1 MRRKHLVVVVVTIF
15 LCWNIMM
22 YYLLVSKNPGKSI
35 SFEEKLTWLEA
46 DIKHELKENTGLLEQ
61 LRKLR
66 QDAERQARQKAQ
78 EAIERQADRNV
89 APVEGPAQHRT
100 EAPVK
105 VPVRTNNE
113 PVDANSVILP
123 ILMIACDRV
132 SVSRSL
138 DQLLKYRTSPE
149 RFPIIVSQD
158 CGHQATSDVIQKYVV
173 SDNIIHIKQP
183 DLSEI
188 ELPWPKKKFSG
199 YYKIAR
205 HYKWAL
211 NQIFHH
217 FNHSAVIIVEDDL
230 DISPDFFE
238 YFAATYPILTSD
250 PSLWCVSAWNDN
262 GKGGM
267 VSDEPE
273 LLYRSDFFPGLGWMM
288 ERKLWLE
295 IGPKWPVTFWDD
307 WMRHQDQRKERV
319 CIRPEICRTSTFG
332 KKGVSLGLFY
342 EKHLKHIKLND
353 KFVAFTKKDLS
364 YLKKENYDP
373 WFTHMVYET
382 PEVTVA
388 EVMSGSKK
396 HLKALRVTY
405 TTKEQF
411 KSVAKRLGIMD
422 DFKAG
427 VPRVA
432 YRGVT
437 SFIYSGQ
444 RIYLA
449 PKSDWQ
455 KYDLTWT

>member
-22 YYLLVSKNPGKSI
+22 YYVLVSKNPGKSI

-46 DIKHELKENTGLLEQ
+46 DIQHELKENTGLLEQ
-61 LRKLR
+61 L
-66 QDAERQARQKAQ
+66 QRQAKQKSRAAVEMDARQNM
-78 EAIERQADRNV
+78 EAAIKRPN
-89 APVEGPAQHRT
+89 QHRT
-100 EAPVK
+100 EAPVNL
-105 VPVRTNNE
+105 PARTNKE
-113 PVDANSVILP
+113 PGVDANSVVLP
-123 ILMIACDRV
+123 ILMIACNRV
-132 SVSRSL
+132 TVSRSL

-158 CGHQATSDVIQKYVV
+158 CGHQATAEVIQKYVA
-173 SDNIIHIKQP
+173 SDNVIHIQQP
-183 DLSEI
+183 DLSDI

-230 DISPDFFE
+230 DVSPDFFE

-262 GKGGM
+262 GKNGM

-307 WMRHQDQRKERV
+307 WMRHQDQRKDRV

-353 KFVAFTKKDLS
+353 KFVAFTQKDLS

-373 WFTHMVYET
+373 WFKSMVYDT

-405 TTKEQF
+405 TTKEQY
-411 KSVAKRLGIMD
+411 KSIAKRLGIMD

-432 YRGVT
+432 YRGVN

-449 PKSDWQ
+449 PKSDWNQ
-455 KYDLTWT
+455 YDLTWT